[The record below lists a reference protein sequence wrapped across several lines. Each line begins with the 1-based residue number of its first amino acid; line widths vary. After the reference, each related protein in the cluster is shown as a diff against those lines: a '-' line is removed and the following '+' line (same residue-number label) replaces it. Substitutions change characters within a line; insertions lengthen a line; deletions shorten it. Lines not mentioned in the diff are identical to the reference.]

1 MVDLFYMY
9 AVSGGCASRYDWLNH
24 VSGARELMLRSGSPF
39 QPRMDVA
46 THVRHPRSFHYHLEL
61 LPDGEEAYTAFGEN
75 GSGLML
81 DLTRR
86 DVELIELP
94 PLPFA
99 KWLMRLLGLPARSR
113 IRLRCHHKLF
123 HFQTPS
129 GDFYVSAAASV
140 EELREHLAEMNSDSP
155 VLCLA
160 LDDSLEG
167 FESVACMLG
176 EAEHL
181 TYRPIHDFIEYKN
194 GAYVYTNSVP
204 LIDLIKELSSASP
217 EAEFLPRPAGCGW
230 NQLHIQ
236 IHSASHYDILS
247 VDKDLIVAWYE
258 DSSGNV
264 MGSRKSRSIPSW
276 GFFCRNGKATQAYVM
291 LKLFAAHGGRM
302 HADDFSPSKA
312 PNVVRTHL
320 RQFLCRQFGY
330 SEDETP
336 IVEEVPKSRVFRT
349 EFSISFADSRSDP
362 LAEKRGRARGRL
374 KG

>member
-9 AVSGGCASRYDWLNH
+9 AVSGGCASRCDWLNH
-24 VSGARELMLRSGSPF
+24 VSGARELMLQTGSPF

-46 THVRHPRSFHYHLEL
+46 THVRHPSSFHHRLEL
-61 LPDGEEAYTAFGEN
+61 SPDGENTYTAFDEN
-75 GSGLML
+75 EPGLML

-94 PLPFA
+94 PLSFA
-99 KWLMRLLGLPARSR
+99 KWLMRLLELPARSR
-113 IRLRCHHKLF
+113 LRLLCHDKLF
-123 HFQTPS
+123 HFQTP
-129 GDFYVSAAASV
+129 GGGFYVSAAASM
-140 EELREHLAEMNSDSP
+140 EELREHLAEMNSEASA
-155 VLCLA
+155 LCLA
-160 LDDSLEG
+160 LDDLLEG
-167 FESVACMLG
+167 FEYAARLLG

-181 TYRPIHDFIEYKN
+181 TYRPLHDFIEYKN
-194 GAYVYTNSVP
+194 GAYVYTNPAP
-204 LIDLIKELSSASP
+204 LLDLIKELSPASP
-217 EAEFLPRPAGCGW
+217 EAEFLPRPVGCGW

-236 IHSASHYDILS
+236 IHSASHYDVLS

-291 LKLFAAHGGRM
+291 LKLFAAHEGRM

-312 PNVVRTHL
+312 PNVVRTLL

-349 EFSISFADSRSDP
+349 EFSISFADSRSEP
-362 LAEKRGRARGRL
+362 LAERRGRARVRL